1 MSTKNK
7 LSYSAADQRRWQ
19 KRINELTFG
28 RSIRAYR
35 LSEEWTLA
43 VTAEKIGIS
52 IQQLSDY
59 EHGRKLPSIEQ
70 AYRIATALDMMPWAV
85 VLQVINE
92 QLDRAKIPVKVK
104 LAS

>member
-7 LSYSAADQRRWQ
+7 LSYSVADQRHWQ
-19 KRINELTFG
+19 KRLKELTFG

-43 VTAEKIGIS
+43 DAAEKIGI
-52 IQQLSDY
+52 
-59 EHGRKLPSIEQ
+59 GEQ
-70 AYRIATALDMMPWAV
+70 AHRIAIALDMMPAGA

-92 QLDRAKIPVKVK
+92 QLIRAELTIKVK

>member
-7 LSYSAADQRRWQ
+7 LSYSVADQRHWQ
-19 KRINELTFG
+19 KRLKELTFG

-43 VTAEKIGIS
+43 DAAEKIGIGV
-52 IQQLSDY
+52 QQLSDY

-70 AYRIATALDMMPWAV
+70 AHRIAIALDMMPAGA

-92 QLDRAKIPVKVK
+92 QLIRAELTIKVK